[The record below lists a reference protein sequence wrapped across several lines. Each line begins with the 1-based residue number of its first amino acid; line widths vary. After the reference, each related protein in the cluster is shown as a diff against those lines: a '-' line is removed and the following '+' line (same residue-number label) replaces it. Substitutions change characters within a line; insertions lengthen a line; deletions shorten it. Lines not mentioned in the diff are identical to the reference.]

1 MKTILEL
8 KFLQNMNQSN
18 VNGLNSDSSDQFTE
32 LLNSILTNNSNI
44 DEQLA
49 ATLGSHASLANI
61 SSSISSSLPNNTNES
76 VTNYLSA
83 FLLNGVASNVGNTLT
98 PYKSD
103 YTNEQ
108 KYDRFLEGAEQ
119 YADTISKAATTYN
132 VPEKLLASIM
142 KQESNFNSN
151 AVSSA
156 GATGLMQLMPSTAK
170 YLGVK
175 DATDPE
181 QNIMGGA
188 KYLRKMLDQFD
199 NNLSLALAAYNAGP
213 GNVKKYDGIPP
224 FKETQNYVTK
234 VMNYYQA

>member
-1 MKTILEL
+1 M
-8 KFLQNMNQSN
+8 QNMDQSN
-18 VNGLNSDSSDQFTE
+18 ISGLNNNSTDQFTE

-61 SSSISSSLPNNTNES
+61 SSNTSSSLASNANNS

-83 FLLNGVASNVGNTLT
+83 FLLNGVASNTGNTLT
-98 PYKSD
+98 QYNND
-103 YTNEQ
+103 YTNQQ
-108 KYDRFLEGAEQ
+108 KYDNFLEGAEQ
-119 YADTISKAATTYN
+119 YADSISKAATTYN
-132 VPEKLLASIM
+132 VPEKLLASII

-175 DATDPE
+175 DATDPD

-224 FKETQNYVTK
+224 FKETQKYVAK
-234 VMNYYQA
+234 VMNYYQT